1 MTNAQSTINLIL
13 KAIAIGMAVPSIIM
27 LVLDVATVETSLTLL
42 SIGLFTLSVA
52 SLSET
57 KSRAAELE

>member
-1 MTNAQSTINLIL
+1 MSNIQSTINIVL
-13 KAIAIGMAVPSIIM
+13 KAVAIGMAVPSFIM
-27 LVLDVATVETSLTLL
+27 LVLGVATVETILTLL

-57 KSRAAELE
+57 GSRTAELE